1 MAFCQMMC
9 MSPAAAY
16 VLNAEDGT
24 CLPPK
29 ITLQLFPWLKTN
41 EQKGK
46 LVEYVP
52 VALKNN
58 VQ

>member
-1 MAFCQMMC
+1 MMC
-9 MSPAAAY
+9 VSPAGAY
-16 VLNAEDGT
+16 VLNADDGT

-46 LVEYVP
+46 LAEYVP
-52 VALKNN
+52 VALKTH
-58 VQ
+58 VH